1 MKNFLK
7 GHGLWVLFAA
17 AVIAVALAVMSF
29 LSTTSSPLA
38 NVAGVLSS
46 PFRSAY
52 TAVATWFNDK
62 QNYYKDTTALEEENA
77 ELRQQ
82 IAKMEAQI
90 RQAQDDSE
98 ENAFLRDL
106 LGLQTQRR
114 DFVFE
119 NARVTERSVSNWASS
134 LTLDKGTNYDIAVN
148 DCVVD
153 ATGNLVGIVLTVVD
167 TSTSMGAQVF
177 RTKDLGVAVGDFS
190 LMGDGR
196 LRMDY
201 LPADCQLLGG
211 DLVVTSG
218 LGGYYPSGL
227 VIGSVEEVQKD
238 DSGASSYAVLVP
250 EADLDSLTE
259 VAVIKSFDIVS

>member
-1 MKNFLK
+1 M
-7 GHGLWVLFAA
+7 
-17 AVIAVALAVMSF
+17 
-29 LSTTSSPLA
+29 
-38 NVAGVLSS
+38 
-46 PFRSAY
+46 
-52 TAVATWFNDK
+52 
-62 QNYYKDTTALEEENA
+62 
-77 ELRQQ
+77 
-82 IAKMEAQI
+82 
-90 RQAQDDSE
+90 
-98 ENAFLRDL
+98 
-106 LGLQTQRR
+106 
-114 DFVFE
+114 
-119 NARVTERSVSNWASS
+119 
-134 LTLDKGTNYDIAVN
+134 
-148 DCVVD
+148 VD
-153 ATGNLVGIVLTVVD
+153 ATGNLVGIVSEVSYNWCTVLTVVD

>member
-1 MKNFLK
+1 M
-7 GHGLWVLFAA
+7 
-17 AVIAVALAVMSF
+17 
-29 LSTTSSPLA
+29 
-38 NVAGVLSS
+38 
-46 PFRSAY
+46 
-52 TAVATWFNDK
+52 ATWFNDK
-62 QNYYKDTTALEEENA
+62 QNYYKDTTALEKENA

-114 DFVFE
+114 DFEFE

-153 ATGNLVGIVLTVVD
+153 ATGNLVGIVSKVGYNWCTVLTVVD

-190 LMGDGR
+190 LMEDGR
-196 LRMDY
+196 

-238 DSGASSYAVLVP
+238 DSGASSYAVLMP